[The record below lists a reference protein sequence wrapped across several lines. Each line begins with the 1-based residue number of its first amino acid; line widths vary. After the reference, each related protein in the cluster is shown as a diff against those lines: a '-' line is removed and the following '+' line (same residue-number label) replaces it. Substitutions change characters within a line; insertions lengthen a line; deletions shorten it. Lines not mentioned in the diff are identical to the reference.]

1 MSYSVRYSLP
11 IGFFI
16 PVREGGEMKKY
27 KVTLQKEERSR
38 LEAIAQKGS
47 HKSQKVLNA
56 LVLLNCDEGEF
67 QDHPIKNEETAS
79 VLRISM
85 RKIDRVKKRFIDE
98 GMETALT
105 GRKQER
111 VYKRKADGDF
121 EAHLVALSCTA
132 PPEGF
137 VRWSLRLLA
146 DRAVELCYINTISYE
161 TVRRVL
167 KKRNKALEEA
177 GMGHSPRGKR
187 ELRGRHGTGA

>member
-1 MSYSVRYSLP
+1 
-11 IGFFI
+11 
-16 PVREGGEMKKY
+16 MKKY
-27 KVTLQKEERSR
+27 KVTLRKEERSG
-38 LEAIAQKGS
+38 LEAVAQKGS

-67 QDHPIKNEETAS
+67 QDKPLKNEEIAS

-85 RKIDRVKKRFIDE
+85 RKIDRVKKRFVEE

-111 VYKRKADGDF
+111 VYEKKVDGDF
-121 EAHLVALSCTA
+121 EAHVVALSCSA

-137 VRWSLRLLA
+137 ARWSLRLLA
-146 DRAVELCYINTISYE
+146 DRAVELHYIESISHETI
-161 TVRRVL
+161 RRIF

-177 GMGHSPRGKR
+177 RLGHSPRGKR
-187 ELRGRHGTGA
+187 

>member
-1 MSYSVRYSLP
+1 M
-11 IGFFI
+11 
-16 PVREGGEMKKY
+16 EGGEMKKY
-27 KVTLQKEERSR
+27 KVTLQKEERNR
-38 LEAIAQKGS
+38 LEAVAQKGS

-67 QDHPIKNEETAS
+67 QDKPLKNEEVAS

-85 RKIDRVKKRFIDE
+85 RKIDRVKKRFVEE

-111 VYKRKADGDF
+111 VYEKKADGDF
-121 EAHLVALSCTA
+121 EAHVVALSCSA

-137 VRWSLRLLA
+137 ARWSLRLLA
-146 DRAVELCYINTISYE
+146 DRAVELRYIDSISYE
-161 TVRRVL
+161 TIRRIF

-177 GMGHSPRGKR
+177 RVGHSPRGER
-187 ELRGRHGTGA
+187 